1 MSLINYEMSL
11 MLTWSANC
19 LINSMERR
27 AITATR
33 RGGSPT
39 VATFKIT
46 DIKLHESVVT
56 LSTEDDNKLLKQLK
70 SRFKRTIKWNKYRS
84 EMSNQTTTKNLN
96 YLTNP
101 TVE

>member
-1 MSLINYEMSL
+1 MSLITYEVSL

-39 VATFKIT
+39 GATFKIT
-46 DIKLHESVVT
+46 DTKLYEPVVT

-70 SRFKRTIKWNKYRS
+70 SGFKKTIKWNKYKS
-84 EMSNQTTTKNLN
+84 EMSNQATTKNLN
-96 YLTNP
+96 YLINP